1 MIVLDTDHLT
11 VHAFPESESYQAL
24 SARILQSADEFGTTI
39 VCVEEQMR
47 GWLAYIKRK
56 PDVSDQVRAYDEL
69 AKLWN
74 YFHNWRILRFD
85 SRAADLFK
93 NFRKQKIRIGS

>member
-11 VHAFPESESYQAL
+11 VHAFPDSDSYQFL
-24 SARILQSADEFGTTI
+24 SARILQSSEDFGTTI
-39 VCVEEQMR
+39 VCVEEQLR

-56 PDVSDQVRAYDEL
+56 PDVSDQVAAYDEL

-74 YFHNWRILRFD
+74 YFRDWTILRFD
-85 SRAADLFK
+85 SRAAEL
-93 NFRKQKIRIGS
+93 